1 MNSERLLSHDE
12 TSKLY
17 KYSKLRYPKSI
28 RIIILEPAIMYPD
41 PLRCRFEQ
49 DTYVELEAK
58 YEAISYTWGE
68 NERSYPLY
76 LGNNRHVLITH
87 NLNRVLRRLR
97 YPEKRRRIWVDAV
110 CIDQDNDEEKAHQI
124 PLMVDIFRSASRVIA
139 WLDSDGAGTEGIT
152 ALQHWSRHRGKAI
165 NQMQPQSLVA
175 QATLDEGANNT
186 LPLRLRTIESVQL
199 LLQLPWFNRL
209 WIIQEVVFNLDIT
222 LMADNLELS
231 WVRFVGALHSLR
243 DQTAEDIGS
252 FGQAYGAIQLVVD
265 LWKYNSGFQQVEA
278 SEQRLGMLRL
288 LTAFQ
293 RHGCADDRDRLF
305 ALYSM
310 ANDIL
315 PTSSLPSANK
325 IYMDIDYGSDV
336 KIVFKKFA
344 LACMIRDAH
353 KPAKESSI
361 YNLQDFS
368 IQDGD
373 PTILKA
379 ALERQFSGYAED
391 WPTWV
396 PDWSKGPTVH
406 QLMLDNIDL
415 NFQGSSTD
423 DEIMVSTTC
432 IIWENTDSD
441 LIATRLPVIS
451 TMFDPPRNLPPLP
464 PRSEGTD
471 FKYLDSARELSAILE
486 MYNGLQNRCLKGA
499 VDAPEFICELLS
511 TVWPPP
517 RNIDIVN
524 DYLHDQTGSSRLEF
538 SKYLSNATKNARFF
552 LASMNGAR
560 FLGFGVRHLKTG
572 DSLIPF
578 HTSTPRM
585 TRTFD
590 ENPSSNIFYYSDE
603 AASYQPKM
611 KTLSWEVQELHH
623 ALIMR
628 PVTGRH
634 EVLTYRLVG
643 TACLVGPFWTEGGRH
658 SNRAGRFDTL
668 HFCLV

>member
-152 ALQHWSRHRGKAI
+152 ALQRWSRHRGKAI

-293 RHGCADDRDRLF
+293 RHGCSDDRDRLF

-368 IQDGD
+368 I
-373 PTILKA
+373 
-379 ALERQFSGYAED
+379 
-391 WPTWV
+391 
-396 PDWSKGPTVH
+396 
-406 QLMLDNIDL
+406 
-415 NFQGSSTD
+415 
-423 DEIMVSTTC
+423 
-432 IIWENTDSD
+432 
-441 LIATRLPVIS
+441 
-451 TMFDPPRNLPPLP
+451 
-464 PRSEGTD
+464 
-471 FKYLDSARELSAILE
+471 
-486 MYNGLQNRCLKGA
+486 
-499 VDAPEFICELLS
+499 
-511 TVWPPP
+511 
-517 RNIDIVN
+517 
-524 DYLHDQTGSSRLEF
+524 
-538 SKYLSNATKNARFF
+538 
-552 LASMNGAR
+552 
-560 FLGFGVRHLKTG
+560 
-572 DSLIPF
+572 
-578 HTSTPRM
+578 
-585 TRTFD
+585 
-590 ENPSSNIFYYSDE
+590 
-603 AASYQPKM
+603 
-611 KTLSWEVQELHH
+611 
-623 ALIMR
+623 
-628 PVTGRH
+628 
-634 EVLTYRLVG
+634 
-643 TACLVGPFWTEGGRH
+643 
-658 SNRAGRFDTL
+658 
-668 HFCLV
+668 